1 MRMTGQQKWAAA
13 CGVQMFIIGVF
24 GTPHASFAQV
34 RWPGPT
40 RRGRDAGQR
49 RAGPAS
55 LKRSAIRTRSA

>member
-24 GTPHASFAQV
+24 GTPHATLAQV
-34 RWPGPT
+34 APGRRT

-49 RAGPAS
+49 RAG
-55 LKRSAIRTRSA
+55 RRT